1 MLRVC
6 RVCRIPILLRQAV
19 MPPAE
24 ALELSVVAQ
33 LLQNT
38 LQLAPAA
45 FSPRA
50 APENPAA
57 DRWSG

>member
-45 FSPRA
+45 AKLRSKEQFPLNRF
-50 APENPAA
+50 
-57 DRWSG
+57 